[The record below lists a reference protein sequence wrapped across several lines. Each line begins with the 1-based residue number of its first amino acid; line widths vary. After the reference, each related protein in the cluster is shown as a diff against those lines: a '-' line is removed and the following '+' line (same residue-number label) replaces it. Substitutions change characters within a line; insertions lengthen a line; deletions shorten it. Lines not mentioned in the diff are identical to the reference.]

1 MPTTRADRP
10 YSCLRMTQGAVPVP
24 TSARSMPAP
33 ERDPLV
39 SALVVSYNV
48 KDYLIEALDA
58 LYGSSDV
65 PLEAIVVD
73 NASRDGSA
81 DAVAS
86 RFPQAT
92 VVRMAKNVG
101 FGRANNAGLDR
112 CRGRFILILNPDVQ
126 VGPECVG
133 RLADFLLTR
142 PDVGAVGPRVL
153 RPDGRLDPACRRG
166 FPTPPTSFYRLA
178 GLSRL
183 FPHSRRFNRYNM
195 GYLAVDRPHEIDSGT
210 AACLLVRRAAI
221 DRIGFFDP
229 AFFMYGEDLDLC
241 FRLKQG
247 GWKVYFFPSAE
258 AIHVKGAS
266 SRQSTN
272 RMLYEFHNAMWTFHH
287 KHYADD
293 YPAFAN
299 GLVWAAIW
307 GRWAALTGWSNLTK
321 DRHVS
326 R

>member
-133 RLADFLLTR
+133 RLA
-142 PDVGAVGPRVL
+142 
-153 RPDGRLDPACRRG
+153 
-166 FPTPPTSFYRLA
+166 

-195 GYLAVDRPHEIDSGT
+195 GYLPADRPHEIDAGT

-321 DRHVS
+321 NRHVS